1 MISASRDGPINNSSV
16 NDMFFSV
23 IKSIALTLI
32 ISAASLTIYAEELWQ
47 IGHIFQTNIQSYNG
61 TDDRK
66 NANNIGYM
74 ISGHYLDSG
83 SLSVGID
90 HTSVNLGNNADV
102 DEELFFLSG
111 EYHLYPDYLPGK
123 LTLRFDAYF
132 GKDRLEYSLSSPP
145 PSTPGPSPGPGPGFG
160 KIKTTRAATDTVTE
174 SIDINSYYLHSA
186 FINYKKTYYTDIG
199 YAYSEYNAT
208 SDTIAHQITPSVG
221 MSWNNSYDWL
231 LWRAYIIKL
240 DEDTPAY
247 GKDRFESIEVK
258 YSHWFPDEPETSIE
272 LIELTLMSGERVLA
286 VDPTTTT
293 IYSITDKQKTSL
305 SGGIQWKLSKN
316 TKSMAV
322 IQYDQYR
329 NITLSDNYESFLFYI
344 NLQFRNY

>member
-1 MISASRDGPINNSSV
+1 
-16 NDMFFSV
+16 MFFSV

-47 IGHIFQTNIQSYNG
+47 FNQTFQTNIQTYNG

-66 NANNIGYM
+66 NAKNIGYM
-74 ISGHYLDSG
+74 ISAGYLDSG
-83 SLSVGID
+83 SLSFGID

-102 DEELFFLSG
+102 NEELFFLSG

-132 GKDRLEYSLSSPP
+132 GKDTLEYSLSSPP
-145 PSTPGPSPGPGPGFG
+145 PTTPGPGPGPGFG
-160 KIKTTRAATDTVTE
+160 KIKTTRAAADAVTE
-174 SIDINSYYLHSA
+174 SIDINSYYLHCA

-208 SDTIAHQITPSVG
+208 SDTIVHQITPSVG
-221 MSWNNSYDWL
+221 MGWNNSYDWL
-231 LWRAYIIKL
+231 LGRAYIIKL
-240 DEDTPAY
+240 DEDTPIY
-247 GKDRFESIEVK
+247 GEDKFESLEVK
-258 YSHWFPDEPETSIE
+258 YSHWLADEPDSSIE
-272 LIELTLMSGERVLA
+272 LIEFTLMSGKRVLA
-286 VDPTTTT
+286 VDPYTTT
-293 IYSITDKQKTSL
+293 IYSITDLQKTSL

-322 IQYDQYR
+322 IQYDQYQ
-329 NITLSDNYESFLFYI
+329 NTTLAENYESFLFYI
-344 NLQFRNY
+344 NLQFKNF